1 METITSFNQAS
12 ERRTA
17 ELLQEQRQSLYRRT
31 DRLFAWLML
40 TQWLCGIAAALWI
53 SPRRWVCVSSSGHI
67 HVLAA
72 VGLGGAISLFPGLM
86 ALLRP
91 GEALTRYSIAVG
103 EMLTSALLIHLTGGR
118 IETHFHVFGA
128 LAFLAFY
135 RDWRVLIP
143 STLVVAAGHMIR
155 GIFWPGPALGVLPA
169 SRWRWVEHAGWVLF
183 EDLFL
188 VISCLRSSAEMREL
202 AERQASLEGVNE
214 TIERTVRE
222 RTDELSRA
230 TLAAQAASRAKS
242 EFVANMSHEIRTPI
256 NGIIGMTEVAWGTE
270 LDPSQ
275 RENLRLAKL
284 SADSLLTVIND
295 ILDFSKIEAGKLELD
310 PIPFALR
317 PLIEGTVKS
326 LAIPADQ
333 KDLELTCRIPP
344 DAPDTLIGDSGR
356 LRQILVNLVGNAI
369 KFTGKGEVAVSAE
382 VI

>member
-12 ERRTA
+12 QRRTA

-40 TQWLCGIAAALWI
+40 AQWLCGIAAALWI
-53 SPRRWVCVSSSGHI
+53 SPRAWAGVSSSVHI
-67 HVLAA
+67 HVWAA

-143 STLVVAAGHMIR
+143 ATLVVAADHMIR
-155 GIFWPGPALGVLPA
+155 GIFWPMSVFGVLTA
-169 SRWRWVEHAGWVLF
+169 SRWRWVEHAGWVAGWVLF

-222 RTDELSRA
+222 RTDELG
-230 TLAAQAASRAKS
+230 
-242 EFVANMSHEIRTPI
+242 TPV
-256 NGIIGMTEVAWGTE
+256 GE
-270 LDPSQ
+270 
-275 RENLRLAKL
+275 
-284 SADSLLTVIND
+284 
-295 ILDFSKIEAGKLELD
+295 
-310 PIPFALR
+310 R
-317 PLIEGTVKS
+317 PR
-326 LAIPADQ
+326 P
-333 KDLELTCRIPP
+333 
-344 DAPDTLIGDSGR
+344 
-356 LRQILVNLVGNAI
+356 
-369 KFTGKGEVAVSAE
+369 GEVAGEREGEGDRGVE
-382 VI
+382 VGAADVADRVDPEHDHQPECDRYAHMTERVRLRIDHDRAAPGEDEREGADRLRGQRAQQLAVHAAAGSGRATRAAIWLRTPSTRA